1 MIGELEERPPHIHC
15 SNSAYAIWHSAG
27 DSDIIRYGIG
37 LYGIN
42 PSNGDLCIE
51 DEEHLNPALQW
62 ETEMV
67 KVKKLEIGDTVSYG
81 ATYTAREPQ
90 WVATLPVGYADGYI
104 RAYNKGEVIVEG
116 VRCPIIG
123 RVCMDQ
129 CMIRLP
135 HEYPV
140 GTKVTLLGK
149 NKEEEITAIELAK
162 RADTIAYEVICMISD
177 RVKREYING

>member
-1 MIGELEERPPHIHC
+1 
-15 SNSAYAIWHSAG
+15 
-27 DSDIIRYGIG
+27 
-37 LYGIN
+37 
-42 PSNGDLCIE
+42 
-51 DEEHLNPALQW
+51 
-62 ETEMV
+62 MV

-81 ATYTAREPQ
+81 ATYKAKEPQ

>member
-1 MIGELEERPPHIHC
+1 M
-15 SNSAYAIWHSAG
+15 
-27 DSDIIRYGIG
+27 YG
-37 LYGIN
+37 
-42 PSNGDLCIE
+42 
-51 DEEHLNPALQW
+51 
-62 ETEMV
+62 
-67 KVKKLEIGDTVSYG
+67 
-81 ATYTAREPQ
+81 
-90 WVATLPVGYADGYI
+90 
-104 RAYNKGEVIVEG
+104 
-116 VRCPIIG
+116 
-123 RVCMDQ
+123 Q